1 MSSATTIATITKML
15 ETLPGP
21 AQDRVAEHMR
31 EYIEDVRDELQWDAQ
46 FLRSQTGLAAAA
58 RTARAARAQ
67 GLAKPMDASAL

>member
-31 EYIEDVRDELQWDAQ
+31 EYIEDVRDE
-46 FLRSQTGLAAAA
+46 
-58 RTARAARAQ
+58 
-67 GLAKPMDASAL
+67 P